1 MKRKIGLGFVVFLFL
16 VGCTVGPNYKQ
27 PKIFV
32 PEHYKEAPA
41 GWKFATPND
50 TFSMHWWTV
59 FDDPILDELEGKLNI
74 SNQNIALAYAQ
85 YMQARAQVTQAR
97 SAYYPV
103 VSANASVTREKSA
116 ASSNRSEST
125 ISGLGP
131 GIQTLSVGKPFTNYH
146 LELDASWAPDIW
158 GAVSRSV
165 ESSVANAQASA
176 AQVAAVALLTQASLA
191 QYYFELRG
199 LDGDQRVLNETVNH
213 YKKLLQ
219 ITTNQYRAGTVSR
232 ANVLQTQS
240 QLELAEVQAIDV
252 GILRAQYEH
261 AIATLIG
268 VPPSCLTISPQNK
281 ILRPP
286 AIPLEIP
293 CTLLERRPDIAQAE
307 RSVASANAKIGV
319 AIAAYFPVLTLTGTG
334 GFNSTSLS
342 TLFSKPAQ
350 FWSLGA
356 QLADVI
362 FDGGLRR
369 GQVDEAKAVYCQTV
383 AQYRQTVLAAFQ
395 EVEDNLV
402 ALRILALEREKQA
415 EAVKTAQKS
424 LDVVLNGYKAGTIP
438 FADVLNAEITLNT
451 AEKGLIDIA
460 YRQMIAA
467 VILIRA
473 LGGGWD
479 VSHLS
484 SALSEDCPPKKHCRK
499 R

>member
-1 MKRKIGLGFVVFLFL
+1 MRRKFALFCL
-16 VGCTVGPNYKQ
+16 TVLLIVGCTVGPNYKR
-27 PKIFV
+27 PKMLM
-32 PEHYKEAPA
+32 PENYKEAPP
-41 GWKFATPND
+41 GWKLATPCD
-50 TFSMHWWTV
+50 IPSMHWWTV
-59 FDDPILDELEGKLNI
+59 FGDLKLNELEEKLNI

-97 SAYYPV
+97 AAYYPV

-116 ASSNRSEST
+116 ASANRSEST

-158 GAVSRSV
+158 GSVSRAV
-165 ESSVANAQASA
+165 ESSVASAQASA

-219 ITTNQYRAGTVSR
+219 ITTNQYRAGTVSK

-252 GILRAQYEH
+252 GILRSQYEH

-268 VPPSCLTISPQNK
+268 VAPACLTIEPEK
-281 ILRPP
+281 TILTPP
-286 AIPLEIP
+286 FIPIEIP
-293 CTLLERRPDIAQAE
+293 SALLERRPDVAQAE
-307 RSVASANAKIGV
+307 RAVASSNAQIGV
-319 AIAAYFPVLTLTGTG
+319 AIAAYFPVLTLTATG

-383 AQYRQTVLAAFQ
+383 AQYRQTVLTALQ

-402 ALRILALEREKQA
+402 ALRILALEREKQS

-424 LDVVLNGYKAGTIP
+424 LNVVLNGYKAGTIP

-460 YRQMIAA
+460 YRQMVAA
-467 VILIRA
+467 VNLIRA

-484 SALSEDCPPKKHCRK
+484 SALNENCSAKCVSIW
-499 R
+499 